1 MKKFYNII
9 VFLAIVAFIFGIKH
23 LSIVKTNPIDESVNY
38 QDELFKE
45 ASLYS
50 LDYSEVEKL
59 DSIVIQNIDPSNI
72 ELYGYDYEYVLN
84 YENESIQSLGFPGFP
99 YDNALTK
106 YNLDD
111 LEYFKFTKSQERIIQ
126 KSKKRISKLVDDY
139 SIFSNKDFLK
149 QGIENIEFYL
159 VRHPELF
166 KTDYSADLI
175 AVYYEGSIYVN
186 KDSSKK
192 FCEHSASHEL
202 VHHLRHLT
210 NYGDDYYNIDP
221 VYSGLLFD
229 EVMTEVLT
237 VSSNPYLP
245 KNLNGYLSYTY
256 NAYRY
261 LDIFK
266 EDALKAYFYGYDDF
280 FEKYGN
286 ENFLM
291 EHDAFVSSFTGYSS
305 EYYDLMN
312 VLSIEILNKIKPNS
326 YN

>member
-1 MKKFYNII
+1 MKKIYNII
-9 VFLAIVAFIFGIKH
+9 SILAIVAFIFGIKH

-38 QDELFKE
+38 QDELFTE
-45 ASLYS
+45 ASMYT
-50 LDYSEVEKL
+50 LDYSIVEKL
-59 DSIVIQNIDPSNI
+59 DSITTKTLDASHI
-72 ELYGYDYEYVLN
+72 ELYGYEYEYVLN
-84 YENESIQSLGFPGFP
+84 YENELFHPFSFPGFP
-99 YDNALTK
+99 YDNTPAK

-111 LEYFKFTKSQERIIQ
+111 LEYFKFNKSQEHIIE

-139 SIFSNKDFLK
+139 SIFSDKDFLK

-166 KTDYSADLI
+166 KSDYNSELI
-175 AVYYEGSIYVN
+175 AVYYEGSIYIN
-186 KDSSKK
+186 KDSVKN

-202 VHHLRHLT
+202 IHHLRHLT

-221 VYSGLLFD
+221 AYSGLLFD

-245 KNLNGYLSYTY
+245 KNLNGYLSYTS
-256 NAYRY
+256 NVYRY

-266 EDALKAYFYGYDDF
+266 EDALKAYFYGYDEF

-291 EHDAFVSSFTGYSS
+291 EHDAFVASFAGYSS

-312 VLSIEILNKIKPNS
+312 DLTIEILNKIKPNS